1 MENYYPKFDESTRYV
16 PTRTTLWCPVCHAQ
30 ANLSCKPVGGLRFSS
45 HDAYATGRVERTPTR
60 SEMFEVTQARKDA
73 PNAPRL
79 RQWVN

>member
-16 PTRTTLWCPVCHAQ
+16 PTRTTLWCPICGAQ
-30 ANLSCKPVGGLRFSS
+30 ANQNCKPVGKLRFSS
-45 HDAYATGRVERTPTR
+45 HDAYALGVVVRTPTIVPL
-60 SEMFEVTQARKDA
+60 FEVTQARKDA